1 MEEPAALGRSFGNL
15 EVMIDL
21 KLQVPVAEE
30 IEVDAETLAAIDRG
44 IKAADEG
51 QAIPLD
57 EVREMIPKWIF
68 KFESHHRR

>member
-1 MEEPAALGRSFGNL
+1 LVF
-15 EVMIDL
+15 VIDL

-30 IEVDAETLAAIDRG
+30 IKVDAETLAAIDRG

-51 QAIPLD
+51 QAVSLD
-57 EVREMIPKWIF
+57 EVREMIPAWIS